1 MTEEGRLPIDDA
13 NSPSPTERVGRVPE
27 GLREKCGLTWRGL
40 AARIGVNP
48 RAGLSRADF
57 NKPVVAGNPDHDRR
71 QNPDQETKEE
81 LPMTFDNDNY
91 EPSLSKG
98 YPPPPLPEDWWVRL
112 GRLEDRTGVSLED
125 FTRRWGLPLERANR
139 LRFHDVPTAAE
150 MRAILEWAGTVRGGV
165 EVLLRDSDEPWPY
178 RR

>member
-1 MTEEGRLPIDDA
+1 M
-13 NSPSPTERVGRVPE
+13 PTERFGERLE
-27 GLREKCGLTWRGL
+27 RLREESGLTWPGL
-40 AARIGVNP
+40 AARIGIND
-48 RAGLSRADF
+48 RAALFRT
-57 NKPVVAGNPDHDRR
+57 KNPDRDT
-71 QNPDQETKEE
+71 EEE
-81 LPMTFDNDNY
+81 LPMSFDNDNY

-150 MRAILEWAGTVRGGV
+150 MRAILEWAGSVRGGV

>member
-1 MTEEGRLPIDDA
+1 MTEAGRLPIDGA
-13 NSPSPTERVGRVPE
+13 NCPPPAEHVGGGLERMQ
-27 GLREKCGLTWRGL
+27 EKCGLTWRGL

-48 RAGLSRADF
+48 RAGLSRSNF
-57 NKPVVAGNPDHDRR
+57 NKQVAAGNPDR
-71 QNPDQETKEE
+71 NPDQNHHKETEEE
-81 LPMTFDNDNY
+81 LPMTLDNDNY

-139 LRFHDVPTAAE
+139 LRSYDVPTAAE

>member
-1 MTEEGRLPIDDA
+1 MTLDRRLPVNHAD
-13 NSPSPTERVGRVPE
+13 PLFPTGRFDERLK
-27 GLREKCGLTWRGL
+27 GLQEKSGLTWRGL
-40 AARIGVNP
+40 AARIGINDRTALSGAENP
-48 RAGLSRADF
+48 G
-57 NKPVVAGNPDHDRR
+57 
-71 QNPDQETKEE
+71 QETGKDTEEE
-81 LPMTFDNDNY
+81 LLMTFDNDNY

-139 LRFHDVPTAAE
+139 LRFHDVPTAGE
-150 MRAILEWAGTVRGGV
+150 MRAILEWACSVRGGV
-165 EVLLRDSDEPWPY
+165 EVLVRDSDEPWPY

>member
-1 MTEEGRLPIDDA
+1 MTMDGRRPADHGGSPLPTGCFGEGPKRLQ
-13 NSPSPTERVGRVPE
+13 
-27 GLREKCGLTWRGL
+27 EKFGLTWRGL
-40 AARIGVNP
+40 AARMGVND
-48 RAGLSRADF
+48 RAMLSLAR
-57 NKPVVAGNPDHDRR
+57 
-71 QNPDQETKEE
+71 NPDQDNGKDTEDE
-81 LPMTFDNDNY
+81 LLMTFDNDNY

-125 FTRRWGLPLERANR
+125 FTRRWNLPLERANR

-150 MRAILEWAGTVRGGV
+150 MRAILEWACSVRGGV